1 MIPTLQI
8 FNKNQPMQKAIL
20 VSSSIAAIL
29 LGSVSAAIAAPAV
42 AQAPMPAQPAP
53 MDITDEQLDSFANA
67 YLEIVTI
74 QDESAAAIVAAV
86 EAEGFTIEEF
96 QAIAQTLNSPDG
108 AAAIPS
114 EQAEQFTAAAE
125 EITEIQTEAETEMQA
140 AIQAEDLTV
149 AEFEQ
154 IFAMAQQ
161 DPALQQQIIQRLET
175 EE

>member
-1 MIPTLQI
+1 M
-8 FNKNQPMQKAIL
+8 KKAIL

-29 LGSVSAAIAAPAV
+29 LGGVSAAVAVPAV
-42 AQAPMPAQPAP
+42 AQTPMPAQPEP
-53 MDITDEQLDSFANA
+53 MNVTDEQLDSFANA
-67 YLEIVTI
+67 YTEIVTI
-74 QDESAAAIVAAV
+74 QDESAAEIVAVV

-114 EQAEQFTAAAE
+114 DRAEQFTAAAE
-125 EITEIQTEAETEMQA
+125 EITVIQTEAEAEMQA

-161 DPALQQQIIQRLET
+161 DPNLQQQIIQRLEV

>member
-1 MIPTLQI
+1 MR
-8 FNKNQPMQKAIL
+8 KAIL

-29 LGSVSAAIAAPAV
+29 FGGMSAAVAVPTV
-42 AQAPMPAQPAP
+42 AQSPMPAQSESVNV
-53 MDITDEQLDSFANA
+53 TDEQLDSFASA
-67 YLEIVTI
+67 YTEIVTI
-74 QDESAAAIVAAV
+74 QDESTAEIVAAV

-96 QAIAQTLNSPDG
+96 QAIAQTLNSPEG

-114 EQAEQFTAAAE
+114 EQAEQFASAAE
-125 EITEIQTEAETEMQA
+125 AVTTIQTDAEAEMQA

-161 DPALQQQIIQRLET
+161 DPALQQQIIQRLEA